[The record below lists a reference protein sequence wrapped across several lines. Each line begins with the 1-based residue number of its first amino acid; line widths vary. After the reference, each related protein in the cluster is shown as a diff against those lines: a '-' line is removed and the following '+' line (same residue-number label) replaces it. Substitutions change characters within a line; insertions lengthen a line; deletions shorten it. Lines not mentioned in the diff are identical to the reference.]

1 MYINQEHLISPRAPD
16 ENACRRACS
25 ARELPWPLL
34 DASLTVRKCR
44 ERPRNLSAGPTHHPQ
59 QAVHLGCEHP
69 TSLGGATPVRGEGPQ
84 PAENRPRVV
93 QGSVWEGNSQLND
106 VVVTIWAF
114 SCVAVIVRTPCCWH
128 CSASGHPVWIATIGP
143 AVNLNQIQFA

>member
-1 MYINQEHLISPRAPD
+1 
-16 ENACRRACS
+16 
-25 ARELPWPLL
+25 
-34 DASLTVRKCR
+34 
-44 ERPRNLSAGPTHHPQ
+44 
-59 QAVHLGCEHP
+59 
-69 TSLGGATPVRGEGPQ
+69 
-84 PAENRPRVV
+84 V

-114 SCVAVIVRTPCCWH
+114 SCVSVIVRTPCCWH